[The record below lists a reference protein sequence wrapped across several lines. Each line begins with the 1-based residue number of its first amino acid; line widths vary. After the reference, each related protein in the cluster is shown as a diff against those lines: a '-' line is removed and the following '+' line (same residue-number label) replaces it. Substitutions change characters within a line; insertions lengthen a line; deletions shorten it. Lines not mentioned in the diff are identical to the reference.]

1 MRSHIVALGIMMLWL
16 LGYLVPYTLIGF
28 IEILLI
34 ISFLN
39 LLLNKI
45 LKLGMRKLKQ
55 EKSAPIKIRLTKQ
68 T

>member
-1 MRSHIVALGIMMLWL
+1 MRSHIVGLGILMLWF

-28 IEILLI
+28 LEILLI
-34 ISFLN
+34 ISFFN

-45 LKLGMRKLKQ
+45 LKLDIRKSKQ
-55 EKSAPIKIRLTKQ
+55 KKSAPTKIILTKQ

>member
-16 LGYLVPYTLIGF
+16 MGYLVPYTLIGF

-34 ISFLN
+34 ISILN

-45 LKLGMRKLKQ
+45 LKLDIRKLKQ
-55 EKSAPIKIRLTKQ
+55 GKSTPAKISLTKQ